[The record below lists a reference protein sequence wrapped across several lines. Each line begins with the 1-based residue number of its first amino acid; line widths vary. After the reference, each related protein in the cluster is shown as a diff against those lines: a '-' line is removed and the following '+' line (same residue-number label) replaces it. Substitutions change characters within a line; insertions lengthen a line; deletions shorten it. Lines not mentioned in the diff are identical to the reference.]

1 MNELHLTRVYR
12 APRSLVWKVWTDPQ
26 HVARWW
32 GPRGFTLTHHSKE
45 LRVGGSWVY
54 TMHGPD
60 GKDYPN
66 TTHYLE
72 VVEGEKLVYDHGSDG
87 TSKPLFRVTV
97 VFLDVPE
104 GTRMEMTMAFES
116 AEAARATG
124 EFVRKAGGNAT
135 WDRLAEYL
143 DRQMLGI
150 DTFVIQRSFSAPP
163 ELLFRLW
170 TQAEHLANW
179 LPPTGATMEVLAA
192 DIRPG
197 GSLHYRMDHPGG
209 QLFGMLDYLELASPE
224 RLSYIQRFSDEHR
237 GPGRHPLLPVF
248 PDRLRTEV
256 LFSPEGPQQTRVRVS
271 FRPEGEVSQQE
282 LDAFLQARDG
292 MTPGWNGS
300 FDKLDNLL
308 EARKVELSSRPSVAQ

>member
-12 APRSLVWKVWTDPQ
+12 APRNLVWKVWTDPE
-26 HVARWW
+26 HVGRWW

-66 TTHYLE
+66 TTRYLE
-72 VVEGEKLVYDHGSDG
+72 VIEGEKLVYDHGSDG

-97 VFLDVPE
+97 TFHDVPQ

-143 DRQMLGI
+143 DRQVLGI
-150 DTFVIQRSFSAPP
+150 DTFVIQRSFAATP
-163 ELLFRLW
+163 ERLFGLW
-170 TQAEHLANW
+170 TQADHLARW
-179 LPPTGATMEVLAA
+179 LPPTGATMKVLAA
-192 DIRPG
+192 DIRTG
-197 GSLHYRMDHPGG
+197 GSLHYRMDHPAGT
-209 QLFGMLDYLELASPE
+209 LFGVFDYLELNAPE
-224 RLSYIQRFSDEHR
+224 RISYLQRFSDEQQ
-237 GPGRHPLLPVF
+237 GPGKHPMLPVF
-248 PDRLRTEV
+248 PNQLRTDV
-256 LFSPEGPQQTRVRVS
+256 LFSLESPGQTRVRLS

-282 LDAFLQARDG
+282 LEAFLRTRDS

-300 FDKLDNLL
+300 FDKLDALL
-308 EARKVELSSRPSVAQ
+308 EAQD